1 MPENKSNNK
10 TNGLIFLYL
19 LRFLLDKFTNFYSID
34 DRLKSCLKSHLKH
47 FKLTLKLVLEF
58 VFN

>member
-10 TNGLIFLYL
+10 VNGLILLNL
-19 LRFLLDKFTNFYSID
+19 LRWLLDKFTNFYSIG

-47 FKLTLKLVLEF
+47 FKLTPKLVLEF

>member
-10 TNGLIFLYL
+10 VNSMILLGLFRI
-19 LRFLLDKFTNFYSID
+19 LLDKFTNFYSIG
-34 DRLKSCLKSHLKH
+34 DRLKSCFKSHLKH
-47 FKLTLKLVLEF
+47 FKLTQKLVLEF